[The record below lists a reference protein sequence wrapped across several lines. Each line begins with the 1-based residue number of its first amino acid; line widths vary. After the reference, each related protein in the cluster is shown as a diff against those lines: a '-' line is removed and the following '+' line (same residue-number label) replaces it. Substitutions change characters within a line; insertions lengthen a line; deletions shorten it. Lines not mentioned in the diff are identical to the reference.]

1 LKIWIRLLEKCNKS
15 GIALLEVPA
24 DGNCLAWSL
33 YALHGGIKAEDFE
46 TQKAKKKV
54 HIVRSMVGSAWEIRK
69 HEPLWQMLFQTF
81 CADLV
86 RQHNEEDVPETPKK
100 KGNNKDLDKG
110 MPSSVLDE
118 KLSPPR
124 PANPSKKRVERAA
137 GAKPVPLTARAVPL
151 NSELEQPGTKRMRLQ
166 EPEAPDLEEAF
177 HQVMSAEQKDLST
190 SNIEDVDGEMLDQD
204 PGRRLKAAYQRLSKK
219 PKTAEEV
226 QWKQVETALAS
237 LGLTFRKFL
246 TCHREAVYVKKA
258 VSCTGGWWKTF
269 KLNLSKGTLP
279 SNCSICM
286 NMLEKNGIT
295 LEKVMLACEAA
306 NSTTPTVTSLPALTD
321 KNDDHDKGKDHG
333 DGESDQLKMVEEC
346 FGGIS

>member
-1 LKIWIRLLEKCNKS
+1 MLEKCNKS

-124 PANPSKKRVERAA
+124 PANPSKKRVERAT

-219 PKTAEEV
+219 PKRLLRKYNGSR
-226 QWKQVETALAS
+226 WKLLWLLSVSPTESFSLAIGR
-237 LGLTFRKFL
+237 L
-246 TCHREAVYVKKA
+246 
-258 VSCTGGWWKTF
+258 CT
-269 KLNLSKGTLP
+269 
-279 SNCSICM
+279 
-286 NMLEKNGIT
+286 
-295 LEKVMLACEAA
+295 
-306 NSTTPTVTSLPALTD
+306 
-321 KNDDHDKGKDHG
+321 
-333 DGESDQLKMVEEC
+333 
-346 FGGIS
+346 

>member
-1 LKIWIRLLEKCNKS
+1 MLEKCNQS

-54 HIVRSMVGSAWEIRK
+54 QIIRSMVGSAWEIRK

-86 RQHNEEDVPETPKK
+86 RQHDEEDVPETPKK
-100 KGNNKDLDKG
+100 KGKSKDLDKS

-124 PANPSKKRVERAA
+124 PANPSKPSKKRVERAE
-137 GAKPVPLTARAVPL
+137 GAKPVPLTAPAVPL
-151 NSELEQPGTKRMRLQ
+151 NSELEQPGTKRTRLQ
-166 EPEAPDLEEAF
+166 EPEVPDLEEAF
-177 HQVMSAEQKDLST
+177 HEVMSTEQKDPNT
-190 SNIEDVDGEMLDQD
+190 TNIEDVDGEMLDQD
-204 PGRRLKAAYQRLSKK
+204 PGRRLKAAYQRVSKK
-219 PKTAEEV
+219 QKTSEEV
-226 QWKQVETALAS
+226 RWKQVETALAS
-237 LGLTFRKFL
+237 LGLTYSKFL

-286 NMLEKNGIT
+286 QMLEKNGIT

-306 NSTTPTVTSLPALTD
+306 AKGTTPTVTSLPALTD
-321 KNDDHDKGKDHG
+321 KNDDHDEGGDRRGGK
-333 DGESDQLKMVEEC
+333 SDELKEVEEC